1 MRTFLSLG
9 LLGCATLA
17 LVPLGC
23 GAKITY
29 PAASEGPRVPDA
41 TAERLR
47 ECVDEFGGDLPRGY
61 YVFDVAVKVDE
72 EGRGVDVASKGV
84 PHADL
89 AGCMRIALRGMTV
102 PEDLLRLRKL
112 RLSASPAP
120 ANEQTA
126 AERALVGN
134 PGVLVAVA
142 VVLADLIIEAA
153 PIVIVIAASVELGKS
168 DIATKYRQEDDD
180 DDPCQ
185 EHLNACLNKRLA
197 DRPGSVIGETR
208 CKMCFDRCRGEKEWP
223 KFIPLTRGK
232 GSCEYWLPGWP
243 R

>member
-1 MRTFLSLG
+1 M
-9 LLGCATLA
+9 
-17 LVPLGC
+17 
-23 GAKITY
+23 
-29 PAASEGPRVPDA
+29 PDA

-47 ECVDEFGGDLPRGY
+47 ECVDEFVGDLPRGQFT
-61 YVFDVAVKVDE
+61 FDVVLTVDE
-72 EGRGVDVASKGV
+72 DGHVEGVKSKGV
-84 PHADL
+84 PHEEL
-89 AGCMRIALRGMTV
+89 AICMRIALRNMTV
-102 PEDLLRLRKL
+102 PEQLLRLSKVRV
-112 RLSASPAP
+112 SASPAP
-120 ANEQTA
+120 ANGQAA